1 MLLEISKSD
10 LTYLRLYSNAKST
23 SFGYEF
29 QDGVVLAKESSKI
42 LIIKIMKNMKIF
54 SYFSEK

>member
-10 LTYLRLYSNAKST
+10 LTYLRLYSNAKSI

-29 QDGVVLAKESSKI
+29 QDGVVLAKESSRI
-42 LIIKIMKNMKIF
+42 LTIKFTKNMKIF
-54 SYFSEK
+54 SYF

>member
-10 LTYLRLYSNAKST
+10 LTCLRLYSNAKSI

-42 LIIKIMKNMKIF
+42 QIFEITKNMKIF
-54 SYFSEK
+54 SYFPEK